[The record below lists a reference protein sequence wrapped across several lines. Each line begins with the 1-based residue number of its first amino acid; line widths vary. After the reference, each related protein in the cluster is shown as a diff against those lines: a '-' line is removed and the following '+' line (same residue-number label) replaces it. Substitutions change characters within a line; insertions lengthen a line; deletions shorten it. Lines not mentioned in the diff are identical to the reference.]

1 MKNKKCNKC
10 QKIRLIKFFNK
21 RKASIDGLQKICKDC
36 SKLNSKNYYIN
47 NKAYYEQRYL
57 SNKDSI
63 LSRNREWNKHNK
75 DKILKHKQ
83 RFHQNNPTYHQDYT
97 KINKEILN
105 EKRRIRESY
114 RSKTDTLFK
123 LKKNYRNRIY
133 DYYSGTNRS
142 KRSKEIIGLSWDE
155 FKNYLESKFQPGM
168 NWDNYGAWHIDHIVP
183 LCSASN
189 EIELEKLFYYTNCRP
204 LWAKENIQKGGK
216 IIF

>member
-21 RKASIDGLQKICKDC
+21 RKASIDGLQNICKDC

-47 NKAYYEQRYL
+47 NKDYYEQRYL

-63 LSRNREWNKHNK
+63 LSRNREWNKRNK

-83 RFHQNNPTYHQDYT
+83 RFRQNNPTYNQDYT
-97 KINKEILN
+97 KINKDILN
-105 EKRRIRESY
+105 EKRRIRENY
-114 RSKTDTLFK
+114 RNKTDILFK

-168 NWDNYGAWHIDHIVP
+168 NWNNYGAWHIDHIIP